1 MALKPVESPARGCH
15 PVFMTVRTPADQFLG
30 RIAASRFLPVADAE
44 NGGPPPTPAGAA
56 ALETAIRFASRA
68 TAPATLRAYRADWA
82 HFQAWCRQTGF
93 QPLPAT
99 PETVGAYLA
108 SLAGVFS
115 PNTIRRRLA
124 AIGKAH
130 RFGNWP
136 WNAGHRAIQGP
147 LQGVL
152 RTQHRPVRK
161 PVAVRRT
168 LLVDLLATCDLSP
181 RGRRDRALLLVG
193 FAGGLRRSELV
204 GLQVEDVTPMA
215 HGLQLRIRSSKTDQT
230 GEGAVIGLARGK
242 RAETCPVRA
251 LEAWLDVAR
260 RGVGPLFRK
269 VEASGRIGS
278 TGLHPDAVRQILRRR
293 GERAGFAPDILA
305 RLTPHGLRSGF
316 ITEAYLGGVREE
328 EIRRHVR
335 HRDPRSTRGYIELL
349 DLVVDSPAGKV
360 GL

>member
-1 MALKPVESPARGCH
+1 
-15 PVFMTVRTPADQFLG
+15 MTARTPADRLPA
-30 RIAASRFLPVADAE
+30 RRAAPGFPPAADRE
-44 NGGPPPTPAGAA
+44 TGGPLLTPAGSA
-56 ALETAIRFASRA
+56 ALETAIRFASHA

-82 HFQAWCRQTGF
+82 HFQAWCRQAGF
-93 QPLPAT
+93 QPLPAAS
-99 PETVGAYLA
+99 ETVGAYLA

-115 PNTIRRRLA
+115 PRTIRRRLA

-130 RFGNWP
+130 RSGDWP

-161 PVAVRRT
+161 PVAVRRA
-168 LLVDLLATCDLSP
+168 LLMDLLATCDLSP

-204 GLQVEDVTPMA
+204 GLQVEDLTPMA
-215 HGLQLRIRSSKTDQT
+215 HGLQLGIRASKTDQT
-230 GEGAVIGLARGK
+230 GEGAVIGLARGQ
-242 RAETCPVRA
+242 RPETCPVRA
-251 LEAWLDVAR
+251 LESWMDVAR

-293 GERAGFAPDILA
+293 GEMAGVAPEILG